1 MTHFGRTRRSPP
13 TWLLAAGLTLAAV
26 PTAAAEPT
34 PTVLRAQRIHLAPNA
49 APIDDGIV
57 LMQGGKIVAV
67 GPRSTVTIPTG
78 ARDLGCAAGVV
89 AAGFQNSHVHFIG
102 PAFANAERQ
111 PAAALEGRMA
121 EMLTR
126 HGFTTVVDTSS
137 SRVDTLAL
145 RSRIDSGTL
154 RGPRILAVGAPLF
167 PPNGLP
173 FYLANLP
180 KAVLDTLPQPA
191 TPEAATALV
200 RANLDAG
207 ADGTKL
213 FVATPQANGSVKH
226 MPVPIARAAA
236 DETHRGGKLVMAH
249 PTNVDGLQAALAAE
263 VDVLLHTTLG
273 VVQPWPEAL
282 VGQLVARKTAL
293 VPTLKLWPYEL
304 AKARVPDA
312 VRQRLVGATLAQL
325 KQYADAGGQVL
336 FGTDVGY
343 MEDFDPTD
351 EYLLMA
357 RAGLTPTQ
365 ILDSL
370 TTAPA
375 ARWNEAGRRGR
386 VAAGQDADLVVLE
399 GDPLSD
405 ARQFAK
411 VRCTIRGGAVIHG
424 Q

>member
-1 MTHFGRTRRSPP
+1 MKQFGSTRRSSLN
-13 TWLLAAGLTLAAV
+13 WLLAAGLTL
-26 PTAAAEPT
+26 PTLNAAAEAP
-34 PTVLRAQRIHLAPNA
+34 PHTVLRAQRILVAPDA
-49 APIDDGIV
+49 APIADGVV

-67 GPRSTVTIPTG
+67 GPRSTVTIPG
-78 ARDLGCAAGVV
+78 SAREFDCAGGVV
-89 AAGFQNSHVHFIG
+89 AAGFQNSHVHFTG
-102 PAFANAERQ
+102 PAFVNAGGQ
-111 PAAALEGRMA
+111 PAEALEGRLAAMFS
-121 EMLTR
+121 R
-126 HGFTTVVDTSS
+126 YGFTTVVDTSS
-137 SRVDTLAL
+137 HPASTLAL
-145 RSRIDSGTL
+145 RARIDSGAL
-154 RGPRILAVGAPLF
+154 RGPRILTVGSPLF

-173 FYLANLP
+173 FYLSNLP
-180 KAVLDTLPQPA
+180 KAVLDNLPQPA

-226 MPVPIARAAA
+226 MPAAVALAAA
-236 DETHRGGKLVMAH
+236 EETHRRGKLVMAH
-249 PTNVDGLQAALAAE
+249 PTNVDGLRAALAAE

-282 VGQLVARKTAL
+282 VAQLVARKTSL

-304 AKARVPDA
+304 DKGRVPDA
-312 VRQRLVGATLAQL
+312 VQQRLIAATLAQL

-351 EYLLMA
+351 EYMLMA

-375 ARWNEAGRRGR
+375 ARWNEAARRGK
-386 VAAGQDADLVVLE
+386 VATGQDADLVVLE

-405 ARQFAK
+405 VRQFAK
-411 VRCTIRGGAVIHG
+411 VQCTIRGGAVIHG
-424 Q
+424 K